1 MAKRSVAL
9 NELEDKIE
17 VINTNIKDIF
27 NFLEP
32 NKIDAIVTNPPYMKL
47 NTGAQN
53 EEKKKLISRHE
64 VECTLE
70 DIIKISYK
78 LLKSNGEFYMVHRA
92 ERIVDNLYYL
102 RQYKLEPKVLRFI
115 QPKENKE
122 PNLVLIKAVK
132 NAGYQLTLE
141 KPLIIYNNDGSYTD
155 EILEIYNKKGEK

>member
-1 MAKRSVAL
+1 
-9 NELEDKIE
+9 
-17 VINTNIKDIF
+17 
-27 NFLEP
+27 
-32 NKIDAIVTNPPYMKL
+32 
-47 NTGAQN
+47 
-53 EEKKKLISRHE
+53 
-64 VECTLE
+64 
-70 DIIKISYK
+70 
-78 LLKSNGEFYMVHRA
+78 MVHRA